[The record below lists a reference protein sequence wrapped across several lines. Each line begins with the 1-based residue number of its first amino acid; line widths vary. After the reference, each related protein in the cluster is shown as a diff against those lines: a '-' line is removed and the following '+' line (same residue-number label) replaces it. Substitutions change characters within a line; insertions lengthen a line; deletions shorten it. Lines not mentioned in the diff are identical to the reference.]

1 VITMPWWGLLAL
13 LLLAGLGLIYLAE
26 LITWRAQRRRA
37 DRAADHDWW
46 EGPC

>member
-1 VITMPWWGLLAL
+1 MPWWAFAFL
-13 LLLAGLGLIYLAE
+13 LLLAAFGLIRVIE
-26 LITWRAQRRRA
+26 LITWRAQCRRA